1 MAKVEEKKNNKAIII
16 TLSICLSVVV
26 IIVLLLTLIDPIV
39 GASKMKKARDAAES
53 CDEIVISAPLYKDS
67 FIQGAEVIISD
78 GEAKELAN
86 IFLSAAEKASYD
98 ESFEGLGG
106 FWDTK
111 LEFYSSGARCSIYL
125 KDDEVYVAKDTKG
138 YIFEIDDDREEI
150 YEELLY
156 AVDEILSNSKR

>member
-106 FWDTK
+106 LEKDDKMLK
-111 LEFYSSGARCSIYL
+111 LEKSDNTSLYGIIPVSSTLPRIIKLS
-125 KDDEVYVAKDTKG
+125 
-138 YIFEIDDDREEI
+138 
-150 YEELLY
+150 
-156 AVDEILSNSKR
+156 SNSVKFILASDIKLSDLLFCIL